1 MLWSRKKAQQMDA
14 NLEPESDVGFG
25 VGKKPTT
32 DYTKDDVIILDS
44 MGCSFGTTDNPII
57 IDDEKSSKKETGT
70 FRISKLSL
78 SSSFPISVENS
89 AIFLFVKFYPDWKPK
104 KKKVIEISDD
114 EEDVETKVEK
124 EKKKKKTFNEKL
136 FEQLSSKLNSE
147 PKKSQKN
154 NRPKNTV
161 DPGFAAELEKIK
173 GTRVYYF

>member
-1 MLWSRKKAQQMDA
+1 MDA
-14 NLEPESDVGFG
+14 NLEPETDVGFG

-44 MGCSFGTTDNPII
+44 MGCSFGTTDNPIV
-57 IDDEKSSKKETGT
+57 IDDDKSSKKETGT
-70 FRISKLSL
+70 IRTLRIV
-78 SSSFPISVENS
+78 SSSICFV
-89 AIFLFVKFYPDWKPK
+89 VKFYPDWKPK

-147 PKKSQKN
+147 PKKSQKI

-173 GTRVYYF
+173 ETRVYYFK